1 MIFRKW
7 WVTLIQG
14 VLMIIIGIFIF
25 ENPAEVL
32 SGISLWFGLL
42 TTVTGLAGVL
52 GYIVTKNGK
61 NEMPSLV
68 WSVVTTVFGL
78 LILMNL
84 FAAMKAIAIIFGIW
98 VIINGASL
106 LSLGWPIRK
115 GHIAGWLLTVAGAI
129 SVVAGIMMIFN
140 TAAGAKGIALL
151 LGLHVIVAGIAL
163 ILFALAKK
171 VLAARLKTKVSTL
184 MQKAAQ
190 N

>member
-1 MIFRKW
+1 MILRKW

-25 ENPAEVL
+25 ENPEELL

-52 GYIVTKNGK
+52 GYMVTKNEK
-61 NEMPSLV
+61 SEMPSLI
-68 WSVVTTVFGL
+68 WSVATTVFGL

-98 VIINGASL
+98 VIINGAL
-106 LSLGWPIRK
+106 LISLGWPVRK
-115 GHIAGWLLTVAGAI
+115 RHIAGWLLTAAGTI
-129 SVVAGIMMIFN
+129 SLIAGIIMVFN
-140 TAAGAKGIALL
+140 ITAGAKGIALL
-151 LGLHVIVAGIAL
+151 LGLQAIVSGIAL

-171 VLAARLKTKVSTL
+171 VLVARVKTKVSTL
-184 MQKAAQ
+184 IQKAGE